1 MSDQRP
7 PNEEYSSNSAYTG
20 ETKMLN
26 QQYDPASYGQQP
38 YNPQAQQS
46 YGQPPYNPYAQ
57 APYQQP
63 SYGQP
68 PYPVQPPPY
77 QPGYGQLPPYSV
89 QPYGYSVPTLYP
101 YASYGSRFVAY
112 LLDWLL
118 LIMILFLVIGVLAL
132 FVDTRNEDFIAIGT
146 MLCAFTLLFS
156 YFCYF
161 WTQQG
166 GQTLGQKLMKI
177 RVIRRNGQPLSLGR
191 AIARVFG
198 YWVNGFVFSL
208 GWLWPLWDEQ
218 KQGWHDKIADTVVV
232 RA

>member
-1 MSDQRP
+1 MNDQRS
-7 PNEEYSSNSAYTG
+7 PNEEYYNNPAYTG

-26 QQYDPASYGQQP
+26 QAPDSVAYGQQP
-38 YNPQAQQS
+38 YNP
-46 YGQPPYNPYAQ
+46 YGQQPYG
-57 APYQQP
+57 QQP
-63 SYGQP
+63 YGQA

-77 QPGYGQLPPYSV
+77 QPGYGQMPPYSV
-89 QPYGYSVPTLYP
+89 QPYGYNVPQVYP
-101 YASYGSRFVAY
+101 AYASYGNRIVAY
-112 LLDWLL
+112 ILDWLL
-118 LIMILFLVIGVLAL
+118 LSMILFLVIGGLAL
-132 FVDTRNEDFIAIGT
+132 FIGNRSEDFVAIMT
-146 MLCAFTLLFS
+146 MLCAFTLLFG
-156 YFCYF
+156 YFGYF

-177 RVIRRNGQPLSLGR
+177 RVIRRDGQPLSLGR